1 MSHPTQLSRVFKTN
15 ASIVCVLALAF
26 FVFFDVT
33 KHDPSLSAINPFA
46 DDPYDAIG
54 SFGVQA
60 GFFLGL
66 FSLFR
71 AFRPFQAGAPSEEQ
85 RLFLLRAE
93 LAAVLAVVITLV
105 GDGVA
110 LAHHPSLWLGS
121 AAGGRLC
128 ALLGGL
134 LLCTVATG
142 VLVYRSAR
150 NARGPTRARPWRRAA
165 LVSLTAVVAL
175 ALYPETIRQ
184 STAGALFTVVV
195 GAALLFAPLWAVLA
209 ALLPDGAAASM
220 REQRMASGWL
230 ARHTFQW
237 VLVVCVGLFL
247 GALLSVGEA
256 TNEGTAHDVT
266 KRAFILLVYVGLE
279 TIGVMIGFS
288 FLRTSLGL
296 FSARR
301 GSGTSLNT
309 GPFRLPTWLA

>member
-1 MSHPTQLSRVFKTN
+1 MSHPTHLSRVFKTN

-26 FVFFDVT
+26 FAFFDVT
-33 KHDPSLSAINPFA
+33 KHDPSLSAVNPFA

-60 GFFLGL
+60 GIFLGL
-66 FSLFR
+66 LSLFR
-71 AFRPFQAGAPSEEQ
+71 AFRPFQTGAPFEEQ

-110 LAHHPSLWLGS
+110 LARHPSLWLGS

-134 LLCTVATG
+134 LLCAVATG

-150 NARGPTRARPWRRAA
+150 NVRGPARARLWRRAA
-165 LVSLTAVVAL
+165 RVSLAAVMVL
-175 ALYPETIRQ
+175 ALYPESIRQ

-237 VLVVCVGLFL
+237 VRVVCVGLFL
-247 GALLSVGEA
+247 GALLFVAEA
-256 TNEGTAHDVT
+256 TKEGVAHDVS
-266 KRAFILLVYVGLE
+266 KVVFIMLVFVGLE
-279 TIGVMIGFS
+279 TIGVMIGFG
-288 FLRTSLGL
+288 FLRTPLGL
-296 FSARR
+296 FGAR
-301 GSGTSLNT
+301 
-309 GPFRLPTWLA
+309 AQ

>member
-1 MSHPTQLSRVFKTN
+1 VSHPTHLSRVLKTN

-26 FVFFDVT
+26 FAFFDVT
-33 KHDPSLSAINPFA
+33 KHDPSLSAVNPFA

-60 GFFLGL
+60 GIFLGL
-66 FSLFR
+66 LSLFR
-71 AFRPFQAGAPSEEQ
+71 AFRPFQTGAPFEEQRLFLLRAPFEEQ

-110 LAHHPSLWLGS
+110 LARHPSLWLGS

-134 LLCTVATG
+134 FLCAVATG

-150 NARGPTRARPWRRAA
+150 NARGPARARPWRRAA
-165 LVSLTAVVAL
+165 VVSLAAVVAL
-175 ALYPETIRQ
+175 ALYPESIRQ
-184 STAGALFTVVV
+184 STAGLLFTVVV

-220 REQRMASGWL
+220 HEQRMASGWL

-247 GALLSVGEA
+247 GALLFVAEA
-256 TNEGTAHDVT
+256 TKEGVAQDVT
-266 KRAFILLVYVGLE
+266 KRAFVLLVYVGLE
-279 TIGVMIGFS
+279 TIGVIIGFS

-296 FSARR
+296 FSARAR
-301 GSGTSLNT
+301 
-309 GPFRLPTWLA
+309 